1 MNPKKKNSKSKEL
14 SDQCFIAIRIRG
26 TVGLNPK
33 IEQTLEFLR
42 LSKRYNATLLEKSSE
57 VIGMLR
63 KAKDFIT
70 WGEINSEAL
79 DVMIRKR
86 GRIAGNKKISDDF
99 LKEKLGIKT
108 TKELTNSLLN
118 KKINMR
124 KLWDSGLK
132 SVFRL
137 HPPKG
142 GFKKS
147 VKRPFKSRGEL
158 GYRGEEINKLLK
170 KMV

>member
-1 MNPKKKNSKSKEL
+1 MNPKKKETKSN
-14 SDQCFIAIRIRG
+14 DQYFVAIRIRG
-26 TVGLNPK
+26 TVGLNPR
-33 IEQTLEFLR
+33 IEHTLQLLR
-42 LSKRYNATLLEKSSE
+42 LPKRYNATLLEKSSE

-63 KAKDFIT
+63 KVKDFIT

-79 DVMIRKR
+79 DKMIKKR
-86 GRIAGNKKISDDF
+86 GRMEGNKKISDDF
-99 LKEKLGIKT
+99 LKEKLGFKST
-108 TKELTNSLLN
+108 QELSNSLLD
-118 KKINMR
+118 KKITLN
-124 KLWDSGLK
+124 KLWESGLK

-147 VKRPFKSRGEL
+147 VKRPYKSMGEL